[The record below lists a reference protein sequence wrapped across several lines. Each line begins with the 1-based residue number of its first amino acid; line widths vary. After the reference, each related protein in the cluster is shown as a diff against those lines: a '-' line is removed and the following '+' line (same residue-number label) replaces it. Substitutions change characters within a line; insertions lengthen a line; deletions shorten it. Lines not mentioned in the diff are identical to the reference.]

1 MTSKI
6 PRLELKKNGLTRL
19 SNSNKNIFI
28 RRVFPN
34 KNEIIKT
41 QSGFPDKIPIKNNG
55 LSSNTSVKKLN
66 SIQRI
71 SIIDY
76 ENKNLNSKNNN
87 KELIKKNTSM
97 KINKKFDASNK
108 ENQIINQ
115 KDKIEH
121 KRTQKK
127 IIRKMGNETKLLI
140 KLKIIPYRKI
150 FQRYRFK
157 TC

>member
-6 PRLELKKNGLTRL
+6 PRLELKKNGLTPL

-41 QSGFPDKIPIKNNG
+41 QSGFPVKIPIKNNG

-71 SIIDY
+71 SIIDF

-108 ENQIINQ
+108 ENQIIN
-115 KDKIEH
+115 KKNKIEH
-121 KRTQKK
+121 KKTQKK
-127 IIRKMGNETKLLI
+127 LLEKWEMKLN
-140 KLKIIPYRKI
+140 Y
-150 FQRYRFK
+150 
-157 TC
+157 